1 MSKILVEIRGL
12 ISFIKVQLEPA
23 GLFFI
28 TVYVAI
34 YVPEKILYSVLNYLV
49 LQLNCYQM
57 VTLLTPGSRFPY
69 PMHLIVDAILQAT
82 CLLPN

>member
-23 GLFFI
+23 RLFFI

-34 YVPEKILYSVLNYLV
+34 YMLEKILYSVFHYLV

-57 VTLLTPGSRFPY
+57 VALLTPDSRFRY
-69 PMHLIVDAILQAT
+69 PMHSIVDAILQAT
-82 CLLPN
+82 RLLPN